1 MVVSPPPAPASDHSL
16 ARVVF
21 AHRSG
26 SDGWWSLLYQ
36 GWVLVTPSGQ
46 RVSLTSTERACFL
59 CLLANPQRELTR
71 QALMQAVP
79 QASLRTINV
88 SSSRLREKVRAAA
101 ARLPLSTVIG
111 MAYVFL
117 GNTVAESSSSKART
131 TVRNTVSMREKLS
144 F

>member
-1 MVVSPPPAPASDHSL
+1 MVVSPSSVPAPDHSL

-46 RVSLTSTERACFL
+46 RVNLTSTERACFL
-59 CLLANPQRELTR
+59 CLLASPQRELTR

-88 SSSRLREKVRAAA
+88 SISRLRKKVRAAG
-101 ARLPLSTVIG
+101 ARLPLHTVHG
-111 MAYVFL
+111 MGYVFL
-117 GNTVAESSSSKART
+117 GNLVAESASS
-131 TVRNTVSMREKLS
+131 
-144 F
+144 